1 MNPLNALIV
10 KQLNGKLEQL
20 HNDNKKIIALLE
32 TIAEKDKIVIKV
44 FEKEKKKVL
53 PLDRFEQDLW
63 WLF

>member
-1 MNPLNALIV
+1 MNPLSALII